1 MEKEKKGGSGW
12 TKVTDTKVGARLTF
26 SRSELSYCR
35 GQHNR

>member
-12 TKVTDTKVGARLTF
+12 TKVTDTKVGVRLTF
-26 SRSELSYCR
+26 SDLSYYC